1 MTIASIL
8 AIITM
13 NIIVTTITTIITTI
27 TTITTIITITRHAGY
42 TEPTPIQS
50 QGWSLAL
57 TGQVD
62 KQTHEY

>member
-1 MTIASIL
+1 MTITSII

-13 NIIVTTITTIITTI
+13 NIIVTTITTITTIITTI
-27 TTITTIITITRHAGY
+27 TTITITRHAGY

>member
-1 MTIASIL
+1 MTITSII

-13 NIIVTTITTIITTI
+13 NIIVTTITTIITN
-27 TTITTIITITRHAGY
+27 ITTIITITRHAGY